1 MPGAILKLQ
10 NAISKETLL
19 KLSKLIEGSMYF
31 DEDNLLFFK
40 LEDKIVSIRERD
52 IYLVDILDEP
62 GVKKTLGKIRELFE
76 IAERSS
82 EA

>member
-10 NAISKETLL
+10 NGITKETLL
-19 KLSKLIEGSMYF
+19 KLNKLIEGSMYF

-40 LEDKIVSIRERD
+40 LDDKIVSIREKD

-62 GVKKTLGKIRELFE
+62 GVKKTLEKIRGFFE
-76 IAERSS
+76 MADKSV
-82 EA
+82 A